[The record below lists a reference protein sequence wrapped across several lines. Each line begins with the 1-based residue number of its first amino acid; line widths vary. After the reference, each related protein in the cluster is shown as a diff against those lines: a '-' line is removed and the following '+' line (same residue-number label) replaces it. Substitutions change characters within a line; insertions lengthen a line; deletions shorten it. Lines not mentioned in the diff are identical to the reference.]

1 MREGMNRAGLY
12 RVGSGDFAGA
22 CVGCARVLQSMEPM
36 VAGMSMKE
44 ILHFERSITNPV
56 GIEWGVGSGAD
67 VGADLYMV
75 APVASASVPS
85 PSALGQSYVVEK
97 GVRAAGADNVN
108 GTRGESCIVCE
119 PILWYSY
126 YAKPARGLFAC
137 TPMIASVGWTI

>member
-1 MREGMNRAGLY
+1 
-12 RVGSGDFAGA
+12 
-22 CVGCARVLQSMEPM
+22 
-36 VAGMSMKE
+36 MKE
-44 ILHFERSITNPV
+44 ILQFGATITNPA
-56 GIEWGVGSGAD
+56 GIEWVIGSGAE
-67 VGADLYMV
+67 VGSDLYMV

>member
-1 MREGMNRAGLY
+1 MKGI
-12 RVGSGDFAGA
+12 
-22 CVGCARVLQSMEPM
+22 LQ
-36 VAGMSMKE
+36 
-44 ILHFERSITNPV
+44 FEWSIPNPA
-56 GIEWGVGSGAD
+56 GIEWVIGSGAD

-75 APVASASVPS
+75 APVASAPG

-108 GTRGESCIVCE
+108 GTRGESCIVYE

-126 YAKPARGLFAC
+126 YGKPARGFFAC

>member
-12 RVGSGDFAGA
+12 RGGSGGFAGA
-22 CVGCARVLQSMEPM
+22 CVACWRVLQSMEPT
-36 VAGMSMKE
+36 VLRTSMKE
-44 ILHFERSITNPV
+44 ILQFGATITNPA
-56 GIEWGVGSGAD
+56 GIEWVIGFGAEVGS
-67 VGADLYMV
+67 DLYMV
-75 APVASASVPS
+75 APVASAPG

-119 PILWYSY
+119 PILWYGY
-126 YAKPARGLFAC
+126 YAKPVRGFFAR